1 MECPQ
6 CGSDELTIVRST
18 KKAGTVAR
26 IRSCPHG
33 HRFNTEEQPVGW
45 KLEDIRIRHSGDK
58 RDGGRFNSARL
69 RGSVD
74 QAVIRRLS
82 EQELHEVVEDAV
94 AQLRAIAVR
103 APTMPGLSRA
113 KPPGARNP
121 KVYAYLDDSDIRD
134 AIEIQLHKKGFRVE
148 HVLYVMAI
156 RGRTDISNRS
166 GFRRAEDF
174 LQWMYSAREDDRGYP
189 ALREPAAIRPTVA
202 TTRWRPTR
210 PHDVPKI
217 VVKRNEPED
226 VQFNEQRF
234 RDSIVHALTGRD
246 DRQATATGVMWWVLN
261 GLEGQ
266 QRINSAQLAVGVMN
280 CLRRVDD
287 LAYLR
292 WAVQLKDMPQVGN
305 IHAEARALI
314 THPSDRLQFDFE
326 PAQREFD
333 LTRRLAPP
341 SAELQ

>member
-6 CGSDELTIVRST
+6 CGSDELSIVRST
-18 KKAGTVAR
+18 KKGGTVAR
-26 IRSCPHG
+26 IRSCGQG

-58 RDGGRFNSARL
+58 LDGGRFTPDRL

-74 QAVIRRLS
+74 KAVIRRLT
-82 EQELHEVVEDAV
+82 EGELHEVVEDAV

-103 APTMPGLSRA
+103 APTMQRQS
-113 KPPGARNP
+113 PPKAAGARNP
-121 KVYAYLDDSDIRD
+121 KVYAYLDDTDIRD
-134 AIEIQLHKKGFRVE
+134 AIEIQLHRKGFRVE

-156 RGRTDISNRS
+156 RGRTDIVNRH
-166 GFRRAEDF
+166 GFQRSEDF
-174 LQWMYSAREDDRGYP
+174 LRWMYSAREDDRGYP
-189 ALREPAAIRPTVA
+189 ALREPDVVRPAVA

-210 PHDVPKI
+210 PHHTPKI
-217 VVKRNEPED
+217 VVKRNDPED

-234 RDSIVHALTGRD
+234 RDSIVHALTGRHN
-246 DRQATATGVMWWVLN
+246 RQSTATGVMWWVLH

-266 QRINSAQLAVGVMN
+266 ERVNSAQLAVGVMN

-287 LAYLR
+287 MAYLR

-314 THPSDRLQFDFE
+314 THPSDRLEFDFE

-341 SAELQ
+341 RADQ